1 MVDASLNTACT
12 ELRTVLKQAE
22 TTGPPKNRETGNLTK
37 TIKQKN
43 WNTLVKVVL
52 LTFKTDSPDPHLSKF
67 PGEHQQSLGDSS
79 RWTRSAVSLD
89 KGCIELVGYEVS
101 HQNIRFGMK
110 TGLLPTP
117 HVWGVNWRSLDPSV
131 NIIYLQ

>member
-1 MVDASLNTACT
+1 MVDASLYTACT

-52 LTFKTDSPDPHLSKF
+52 LTFKTDPPDPHLS
-67 PGEHQQSLGDSS
+67 
-79 RWTRSAVSLD
+79 
-89 KGCIELVGYEVS
+89 
-101 HQNIRFGMK
+101 
-110 TGLLPTP
+110 
-117 HVWGVNWRSLDPSV
+117 
-131 NIIYLQ
+131 